1 MHSFRLCCRRINFV
15 RNTTCLLENH
25 VKPLV
30 KTSCLSNYSTE
41 SPKIDEADQF
51 KAAVLHP
58 KKQNLT
64 IETLVLPESAASGMV
79 RINQSISDKQF

>member
-1 MHSFRLCCRRINFV
+1 MHSLRLCCRRIQYY

-25 VKPLV
+25 VKSLV
-30 KTSCLSNYSTE
+30 KTRCSNYSTE
-41 SPKIDEADQF
+41 SLKIDEVDQF

-64 IETLVLPESAASGMV
+64 IETLVLPEIAASGMV
-79 RINQSISDKQF
+79 RINQSIFDK